1 MINRGRVPLG
11 LVARY
16 IGLYLVLVGYSLA
29 YEYIYQ
35 YQLTPLVHDDFTVF
49 DPARTGIYTAIAF
62 LTPLAILPIGVRLRA
77 AGQFIVGALAVLLFI
92 PIPIVFVPMPTTS
105 EYWTI
110 YALLWVGYFILCSLC
125 SLSVTTRTAQF
136 TDAGYK
142 RLLTIV
148 FAIVGLLLAYVVMT
162 NHVQLVSLEGA
173 HAAQADVTVKGLEG
187 YILPAYI
194 CSFGGLIIA
203 AAVAYRRYILIPLA
217 VAGFLICYV
226 TIEERTGAIMPF
238 WIAFVFFSQ
247 KYLFRDS
254 VARYLLCVMAPYLV
268 LAAIAILLGTV
279 DRQSIFYA
287 VFMLADYRAYAI
299 PAIAFNVYYNFF
311 NFAPHTYWTHI
322 TLVSKFMPS
331 PYDQPLSVVMENA
344 YNMGNYN
351 ASFLE
356 TDGIAAAGMATLPW
370 VCATFG
376 IVLVAVN
383 SCTRRLSVKMLALTM
398 AGPAIQLMDVGLG
411 PGFLTNGIGLLCI
424 ILLLAPRLPPWSEA
438 RRRLAPL

>member
-1 MINRGRVPLG
+1 MISRGRVPLG
-11 LVARY
+11 LAARY

-29 YEYIYQ
+29 YEHLYQ
-35 YQLTPLVHDDFTVF
+35 YQLTPLVHDDFTAF
-49 DPARTGIYTAIAF
+49 DPGRSGIYTAIAF
-62 LTPLAILPIGVRLRA
+62 LTPLAILPMGVRLRS
-77 AGQFIVGALAVLLFI
+77 AGQFIVGSLTVLLFI

-110 YALLWVGYFILCSLC
+110 YSLLWVGYFILCSLC

-136 TDAGYK
+136 TDAGYR
-142 RLLTIV
+142 RLLTMV
-148 FAIVGLLLAYVVMT
+148 FVIVGLLMVYVAAT
-162 NHVQLVSLEGA
+162 NRVQLVWLEGT

-187 YILPAYI
+187 YVLPAYI

-203 AAVAYRRYILIPLA
+203 AGVAYRRYFLIPLA
-217 VAGFLICYV
+217 IAGFLICYA

-268 LAAIAILLGTV
+268 LAAIAIFLGSV
-279 DRQSIFYA
+279 DRQSVFYT
-287 VFMLADYRAYAI
+287 VFMLANYRAYAV

-311 NFAPHTYWTHI
+311 NFGPHTFWTHI

-331 PYDQPLSVVMENA
+331 PYDQTLSLVMENA

-356 TDGIAAAGMATLPW
+356 TDGIAAAGISMLPW
-370 VCATFG
+370 VCALFG
-376 IVLVAVN
+376 AALVVIN
-383 SCTRRLSVKMLALTM
+383 SCTRRMSVKMLALLM
-398 AGPAIQLMDVGLG
+398 AGPSIVFMDVGLG
-411 PGFLTNGIGLLCI
+411 PGLLTNGVALLCV
-424 ILLLAPRLPPWSEA
+424 ILLLAPREPPWTEPDG
-438 RRRLAPL
+438 RRAPA